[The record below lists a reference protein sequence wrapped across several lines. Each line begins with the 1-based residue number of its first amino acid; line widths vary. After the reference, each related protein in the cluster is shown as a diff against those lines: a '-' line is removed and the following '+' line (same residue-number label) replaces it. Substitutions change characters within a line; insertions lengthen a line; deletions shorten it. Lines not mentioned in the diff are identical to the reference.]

1 MSKIKVDR
9 ISNRA
14 GTGAPE
20 FVNGIKVVGLTSV
33 ADVVGGAATFTEL
46 TTTGT
51 LTYEDVTNVDVLG
64 IATYRGDLNVGSRE
78 GTGTGVAIT
87 FTSDGNANVGRTGII
102 TASSFE
108 GSGAKLTGL
117 PAGFTELD
125 AALFN

>member
-20 FVNGIKVVGLTSV
+20 FVNGIKVVGVTSD
-33 ADVVGGAATFTEL
+33 ANVVGGAATFTEL

-64 IATYRGDLNVGSRE
+64 IATYRGDLNVGSTE
-78 GTGTGVAIT
+78 GSGTGVAIT
-87 FTSDGNANVGRTGII
+87 FTKDGNANFGRTGII

-108 GSGAKLTGL
+108 GDGSKLTGL
-117 PAGFTELD
+117 PAGWNWVD
-125 AALFN
+125 GSLF

>member
-51 LTYEDVTNVDVLG
+51 LTYEDVTNIDSVG
-64 IATYRGDLNVGSRE
+64 IVTA
-78 GTGTGVAIT
+78 
-87 FTSDGNANVGRTGII
+87 RTGIKVLAGGI
-102 TASSFE
+102 NAVGVVTATSFE